1 VRWRIHVLFT
11 LVGLCTATRAQA
23 ALRHRVPA
31 FEPTD
36 LDLEDPLTLELD
48 MQFGVLK
55 RDGEPNL
62 RVFVPDFELD
72 FGLTSRVELDV
83 DGALSLDR
91 QSGHFTFAGDN
102 LWVSTKLGFYADQD
116 PLDPD
121 RAWALGAQL
130 GPRLPTAPH
139 SAGTGFGAVLLGA
152 RMAPP
157 WHFIVNLGAVL
168 EPIDRSER
176 LRSFALVSGLDLD
189 YDLDVENRWSVL
201 AELGAGYSSTSSFV
215 GEFSYTFGD
224 LGVVLHAQGQQHSL
238 AAAECVDEHRHRMT
252 ANVFEQKRGSALF
265 GNTIRD
271 LRNLELGIHFRADSF
286 ELISLFENRNE
297 LSQVF
302 NSHRFAVRFLKAERS
317 TRGGLRQINRRLRG
331 SASQ

>member
-1 VRWRIHVLFT
+1 MRRLERVLFT
-11 LVGLCTATRAQA
+11 LLTLLVSTTARA

-36 LDLEDPLTLELD
+36 LELEDPLTLELD

-72 FGLTSRVELDV
+72 FGLTSRVELDI

-91 QSGHFTFAGDN
+91 ESGRFTFAGDN
-102 LWVSTKLGFYADQD
+102 LWLSTKLGFYADQD
-116 PLDPD
+116 PLDPE

-139 SAGTGFGAVLLGA
+139 SVGTGFGAVLLAA

-168 EPIDRSER
+168 EPEDRTETE
-176 LRSFALVSGLDLD
+176 RSFAVVGGLDLD

-201 AELGAGYSSTSSFV
+201 AELGAGYSFGPDPHDVHVTLGLDFNATPRLDFSLV
-215 GEFSYTFGD
+215 GYYGFLAGGDRIGLYFGF
-224 LGVVLHAQGQQHSL
+224 
-238 AAAECVDEHRHRMT
+238 T
-252 ANVFEQKRGSALF
+252 PKF
-265 GNTIRD
+265 GPNP
-271 LRNLELGIHFRADSF
+271 APS
-286 ELISLFENRNE
+286 
-297 LSQVF
+297 
-302 NSHRFAVRFLKAERS
+302 
-317 TRGGLRQINRRLRG
+317 
-331 SASQ
+331 